1 MLPEALPCQRRLDV
15 GACVMRNITRERL
28 WGLAAILVLAGIVAA
43 VYGCVT
49 SLNHVPDIWV
59 YGIDSYSQ
67 DQFSYKIGNSRIV
80 ETGKTNEFKIGQSK
94 EKFFNGL
101 RKSFPVFAE
110 SVDRIQ
116 LVGGNQIYT
125 VRQYPDGH
133 YALYDE
139 AFGYRDS
146 IGDYQLFPFPTDRID
161 DAAAFDSNPIP
172 LLQAKQFTV
181 DCDLAYLLRFY
192 AVYGKTVTVESNR
205 VSYGGTTI
213 TIEDG
218 GLIEVN
224 VS

>member
-1 MLPEALPCQRRLDV
+1 
-15 GACVMRNITRERL
+15 MRSITRKRL

-49 SLNHVPDIWV
+49 NLNHQPNIWV
-59 YGIDSYSQ
+59 YGLDRSGT
-67 DQFSYKIGNSRIV
+67 DQFDYKIGNSRIV
-80 ETGKTNEFKIGQSK
+80 ETGKIDEFKISESK

-110 SVDRIQ
+110 SGDRIQ
-116 LVGGNQIYT
+116 LVHGHQIYT
-125 VRQYPDGH
+125 VKQFPDGH

-161 DAAAFDSNPIP
+161 DAAAFDSSNPIP
-172 LLQAKQFTV
+172 TLQVKQFTV

-192 AVYGKTVTVESNR
+192 AVYGNSVTVEGNR
-205 VSYGGTTI
+205 ITYGGGLTI
-213 TIEDG
+213 TVEDG
-218 GLIEVN
+218 GLIKVGTP
-224 VS
+224 